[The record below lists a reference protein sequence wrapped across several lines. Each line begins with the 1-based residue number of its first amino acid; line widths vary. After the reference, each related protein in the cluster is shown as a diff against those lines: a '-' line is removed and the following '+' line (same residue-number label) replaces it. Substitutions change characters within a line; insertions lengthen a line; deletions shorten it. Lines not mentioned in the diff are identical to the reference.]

1 MLISGAANQ
10 HCANAFPR
18 RQIGLLLV
26 LVRPSR
32 RALANT
38 SCDGDVVIPAALRMG
53 SRHFGGAAKSRLS
66 PHVSL
71 VFSRNARACCGYG
84 AGFPFGE
91 TGKVFPGMFCGEIG
105 IA

>member
-1 MLISGAANQ
+1 
-10 HCANAFPR
+10 
-18 RQIGLLLV
+18 
-26 LVRPSR
+26 
-32 RALANT
+32 
-38 SCDGDVVIPAALRMG
+38 MG

-91 TGKVFPGMFCGEIG
+91 TGKVFPDMFCGEIG